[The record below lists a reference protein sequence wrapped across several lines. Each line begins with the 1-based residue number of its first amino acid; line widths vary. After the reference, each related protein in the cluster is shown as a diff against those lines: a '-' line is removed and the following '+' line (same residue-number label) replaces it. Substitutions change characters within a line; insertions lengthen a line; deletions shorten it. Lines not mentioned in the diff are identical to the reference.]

1 MLSESARMSSAAELA
16 FRIQAP
22 NSLPRSVK
30 VVALD
35 APAEAAVKRLAT
47 AGWTHTTFL
56 TASAFSGASRADQR
70 FSIDGWLTDLAGVTK
85 HLVNEIDT
93 ADLVVMVASPGGHA
107 EVASIIGEVCNL
119 KKVMTTALIVG
130 VSKASDEELSKTLSQ
145 LRPWSQM
152 VVIADAEQYIDD
164 MLVALRA

>member
-1 MLSESARMSSAAELA
+1 MSSAAELA

-35 APAEAAVKRLAT
+35 APGELTVKRLAT

-56 TASAFSGASRADQR
+56 TASAFLGASRADPR
-70 FSIDGWLTDLAGVTK
+70 FPIDGWLTDLAGGTK
-85 HLVNEIDT
+85 HLVDEIDT

-107 EVASIIGEVCNL
+107 EVASIIGELCHL

-130 VSKASDEELSKTLSQ
+130 VSKASDEDLSKTLSQ